1 MVKGLKNNNQEQNK
15 AWFLGVH
22 SLFGKIHNKSTI
34 GTVIITCTKFCGSK
48 KKEVPSLDKG
58 VGQGFLAGS

>member
-1 MVKGLKNNNQEQNK
+1 MVKGLKNNNQEQHK

-34 GTVIITCTKFCGSK
+34 GTVIVTCTKFRGSK
-48 KKEVPSLDKG
+48 KERSTKSG
-58 VGQGFLAGS
+58 